1 MRANEMEGYRRRCP
15 ICGADFWIVAEW
27 TYKKRKKGKWI
38 YFCSWKCLNRYD
50 AKQEYSE
57 VK

>member
-38 YFCSWKCLNRYD
+38 YFCSWKCLGKDEEN
-50 AKQEYSE
+50 SIC
-57 VK
+57 